1 MTATPDAITLLEADH
16 HEVEALFAKY
26 ETLGDRAIVTKQE
39 LVAQIDRE
47 LAIHTY
53 IEEQILY
60 PHVREAGRRIKDE
73 VLEGLEEHHL
83 IKTTLAELAELT
95 ADHERFDAKVQV
107 LKEQVEHHVEEEE
120 SDMFPR
126 IRKALDE
133 QDLKDLGTALDAAKA
148 SAPTQ
153 ADPSAPDE
161 PSANPSSSP
170 TVRQGS

>member
-16 HEVEALFAKY
+16 DEVDALFAKY
-26 ETLGDRAIVTKQE
+26 DALGDRAIVTKQE
-39 LVAQIDRE
+39 LVERIGRE

-60 PHVREAGRRIKDE
+60 PRVREAGRRIKDE

-83 IKTTLAELAELT
+83 IKTTLAELADLT
-95 ADHERFDAKVQV
+95 AKDERFDAKVQV

-120 SDMFPR
+120 ADMFPR

-133 QDLKDLGTALDAAKA
+133 RELEDLGAALDAAKA
-148 SAPTQ
+148 GAPTQ

-161 PSANPSSSP
+161 PSAVASRSTPKG
-170 TVRQGS
+170 QGS

>member
-16 HEVEALFAKY
+16 DEVDELFAKY
-26 ETLGDRAIVTKQE
+26 DALGDRAFVTKQD
-39 LVAQIDRE
+39 LVERISRE

-60 PHVREAGRRIKDE
+60 PRVREAGRKIKDE
-73 VLEGLEEHHL
+73 VLEELEEHHL
-83 IKTTLAELAELT
+83 IKTSLAELGELT
-95 ADHERFDAKVQV
+95 SDHERFDAKVQV

-126 IRKALDE
+126 IRKALDDHE
-133 QDLKDLGTALDAAKA
+133 LEELGVALQAAKA
-148 SAPTQ
+148 SAPRQ

-161 PSANPSSSP
+161 PPAVASSSSTRP
-170 TVRQGS
+170 VRS